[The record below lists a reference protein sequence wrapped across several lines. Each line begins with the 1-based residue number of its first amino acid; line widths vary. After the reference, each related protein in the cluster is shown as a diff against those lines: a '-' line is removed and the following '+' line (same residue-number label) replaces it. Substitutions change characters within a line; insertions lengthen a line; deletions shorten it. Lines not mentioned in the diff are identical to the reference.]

1 MNLIEFK
8 TFLTVIEEKGITAA
22 AEKLN
27 ITQPAVSKR
36 LENLKNAFGIDTLF
50 TRVSGGLT
58 VSKNAQILIPY
69 AKNIIALAENARNE
83 VNNFKQGTK
92 GKIFIGAGASW
103 TLSFLPKA
111 ISKTLESFPD
121 LVVDLNVDLPDLQVK
136 KLQDNKIDILFARKP
151 QNEEFF
157 YFEPLKVDK
166 FIVMASR
173 KHPLANKKISLKE
186 LTNYKWAISTTA
198 KQTQELFFNFFSS
211 KDLPSP
217 TISFSTNSLN
227 VALNSLLNST
237 LLLFT
242 THNTLEIFQSEKFCK
257 IEISDFDVSRET
269 GLIIRQ
275 GYTSNF
281 LNTLIKNLKKMMK
294 EEN

>member
-1 MNLIEFK
+1 MNLIELK

-36 LENLKNAFGIDTLF
+36 LENLKMSFGIDNLF
-50 TRVSGGLT
+50 TRISGGLQ
-58 VSKNAQILIPY
+58 VSKNAKILIPY
-69 AKNIIALAENARNE
+69 AKNIIALTENAMDE
-83 VNNFKQGTK
+83 VSNFKQGTK
-92 GKIFIGAGASW
+92 GKIFIGIGASW
-103 TLSFLPKA
+103 TLSCLPKA

-151 QNEEFF
+151 QNNEFF
-157 YFEPLKVDK
+157 HFEPLKVDK
-166 FIVMASR
+166 FIVMAST
-173 KHPLANKKISLKE
+173 KHPLASKKISLKD
-186 LTNYKWAISTTA
+186 LNDYNWAISTTA
-198 KQTQELFFNFFSS
+198 KQTQELFFNLFSS
-211 KDLPSP
+211 KDLPKP
-217 TISFSTNSLN
+217 KISFSTNSLN

-257 IEISDFDVSRET
+257 IEIKDFEVSRET
-269 GLIIRQ
+269 GMIIRQ
-275 GYTSNF
+275 GYTSVF
-281 LNTLIKNLKKMMK
+281 LHTLIQNLKEMMRD
-294 EEN
+294 EN

>member
-36 LENLKNAFGIDTLF
+36 LENLKNAFGIDSLF

-69 AKNIIALAENARNE
+69 AKNIIALSENARNE
-83 VNNFKQGTK
+83 VSNFKQGTK

-103 TLSFLPKA
+103 TLSCLPKA
-111 ISKTLESFPD
+111 ISKTLESFKD
-121 LVVDLNVDLPDLQVK
+121 LVVDLNVDLPDIQVK

-151 QNEEFF
+151 INKEFF
-157 YFEPLKVDK
+157 NFEPLKIDK
-166 FIVMASR
+166 FIVMAST
-173 KHPLANKKISLKE
+173 KHPLANKRISLKD
-186 LTNYKWAISTTA
+186 LNNYNWAISTTA
-198 KQTQELFFNFFSS
+198 KQTQELFFNLFSS
-211 KDLPSP
+211 KDLPTP
-217 TISFSTNSLN
+217 KISFSTNSLN
-227 VALNSLLNST
+227 VALNSLLNSS

-242 THNTLEIFQSEKFCK
+242 TDNTLERFKSEKFCK
-257 IEISDFDVSRET
+257 IEIKDFEVSRQT
-269 GLIIRQ
+269 GVITRQ
-275 GYTSNF
+275 GYTSIF
-281 LNTLIKNLKKMMK
+281 LDSLIKNLKRLMK

>member
-22 AEKLN
+22 AKKLN

-36 LENLKNAFGIDTLF
+36 LENLKNAFGIDSLF

-69 AKNIIALAENARNE
+69 AKNIIALSENARNE
-83 VNNFKQGTK
+83 VSNFKQGTK

-103 TLSFLPKA
+103 TLSCLPKA
-111 ISKTLESFPD
+111 ISKTLESFKD

-151 QNEEFF
+151 VNKEFF
-157 YFEPLKVDK
+157 NFEPLKIDK
-166 FIVMASR
+166 FIVMAST
-173 KHPLANKKISLKE
+173 KHPLANKRISLKD
-186 LTNYKWAISTTA
+186 LNNYNWAISTTA
-198 KQTQELFFNFFSS
+198 KQTQELFFNLFSS
-211 KDLPSP
+211 KDLPTP
-217 TISFSTNSLN
+217 KISFSTNSLN
-227 VALNSLLNST
+227 VALNSLLNSS

-242 THNTLEIFQSEKFCK
+242 TDNTLERFKSEKFCK
-257 IEISDFDVSRET
+257 IEIKDFEVSRQT
-269 GLIIRQ
+269 GVITRQ
-275 GYTSNF
+275 GYTSIF
-281 LNTLIKNLKKMMK
+281 LDSLIKNLKRLMK

>member
-1 MNLIEFK
+1 MNLIELK

-36 LENLKNAFGIDTLF
+36 LENLKMAFGIDALF
-50 TRVSGGLT
+50 TRVSGRLE
-58 VSKNAQILIPY
+58 VSKNAQILVPY
-69 AKNIIALAENARNE
+69 AKNIIALSENARNE

-103 TLSFLPKA
+103 TLSCLPKA

-151 QNEEFF
+151 QNKEFF
-157 YFEPLKVDK
+157 YFEPLKIDK

-217 TISFSTNSLN
+217 TISFSTNS
-227 VALNSLLNST
+227 
-237 LLLFT
+237 
-242 THNTLEIFQSEKFCK
+242 
-257 IEISDFDVSRET
+257 
-269 GLIIRQ
+269 
-275 GYTSNF
+275 
-281 LNTLIKNLKKMMK
+281 
-294 EEN
+294 

>member
-1 MNLIEFK
+1 M
-8 TFLTVIEEKGITAA
+8 
-22 AEKLN
+22 
-27 ITQPAVSKR
+27 
-36 LENLKNAFGIDTLF
+36 
-50 TRVSGGLT
+50 
-58 VSKNAQILIPY
+58 
-69 AKNIIALAENARNE
+69 
-83 VNNFKQGTK
+83 
-92 GKIFIGAGASW
+92 
-103 TLSFLPKA
+103 
-111 ISKTLESFPD
+111 
-121 LVVDLNVDLPDLQVK
+121 
-136 KLQDNKIDILFARKP
+136 FARKP

-166 FIVMASR
+166 FIVMAST

-186 LTNYKWAISTTA
+186 LSNYKWAISTTA
-198 KQTQELFFNFFSS
+198 KQTQELFFNLFSS

-281 LNTLIKNLKKMMK
+281 
-294 EEN
+294 

>member
-36 LENLKNAFGIDTLF
+36 LENLKNAFGIDSLF

-69 AKNIIALAENARNE
+69 AKNIIALSENARNE
-83 VNNFKQGTK
+83 VSNFKQGTK

-103 TLSFLPKA
+103 TLSCLPKA
-111 ISKTLESFPD
+111 ISKTLESFKD

-151 QNEEFF
+151 VNKEFF
-157 YFEPLKVDK
+157 NFEPLKIDK
-166 FIVMASR
+166 FIVMAST
-173 KHPLANKKISLKE
+173 KHPLANKRISLKD
-186 LTNYKWAISTTA
+186 LNNYNWAISTTA
-198 KQTQELFFNFFSS
+198 KQTQELFFNLFSS
-211 KDLPSP
+211 KDLPTP
-217 TISFSTNSLN
+217 KISFSTNSLN
-227 VALNSLLNST
+227 VALNSLLNSS

-242 THNTLEIFQSEKFCK
+242 TDNTLDRFKSEKFCK
-257 IEISDFDVSRET
+257 IEIKDFEVSRQT
-269 GLIIRQ
+269 GVITRQ
-275 GYTSNF
+275 GYTSIF
-281 LNTLIKNLKKMMK
+281 LDSLIKNLKRLMK

>member
-36 LENLKNAFGIDTLF
+36 LENLKNAFGIDDLF

-58 VSKNAQILIPY
+58 VSKNARILIPY
-69 AKNIIALAENARNE
+69 AKNIIALTENARNE
-83 VNNFKQGTK
+83 VSNFKQGTK

-103 TLSFLPKA
+103 TLSCLPKA
-111 ISKTLESFPD
+111 ISKTLESFK
-121 LVVDLNVDLPDLQVK
+121 VQ

-151 QNEEFF
+151 QNKEFF
-157 YFEPLKVDK
+157 NFEPLKIDK
-166 FIVMASR
+166 FIVMAST
-173 KHPLANKKISLKE
+173 KHPLANKRISLKD
-186 LTNYKWAISTTA
+186 LKNYNWAISTTA
-198 KQTQELFFNFFSS
+198 KQTQELFFNLFSS
-211 KDLPSP
+211 KDLPTP
-217 TISFSTNSLN
+217 KISFSTNSLN
-227 VALNSLLNST
+227 VALNSLLNSS

-242 THNTLEIFQSEKFCK
+242 THNTLERFKSEIFCE
-257 IEISDFDVSRET
+257 IEIRDFEVSRET
-269 GLIIRQ
+269 GVITRQ
-275 GYTSNF
+275 GYTSVF
-281 LNTLIKNLKKMMK
+281 LDSLIKNLKRLMK